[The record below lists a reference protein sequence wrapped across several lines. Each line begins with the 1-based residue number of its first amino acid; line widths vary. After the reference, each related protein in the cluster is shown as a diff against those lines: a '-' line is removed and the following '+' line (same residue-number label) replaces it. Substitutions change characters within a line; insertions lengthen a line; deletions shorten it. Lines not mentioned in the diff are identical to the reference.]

1 MRSTWHVAPLL
12 RDGRLM
18 QVLSDIPTRSAD
30 IHALYSAAARVPRRV
45 RELVAHLADRLA
57 ERIEPF

>member
-1 MRSTWHVAPLL
+1 
-12 RDGRLM
+12 M
-18 QVLSDIPTRSAD
+18 QVLSDIQTPSPD